1 MEERI
6 LGKPST
12 PSTPLLSSL
21 HSASAV
27 EAFLQPHINFLKTY
41 PRVREYKKK
50 TLSWWILMDQI
61 MHGASIFSF

>member
-1 MEERI
+1 MEERV
-6 LGKPST
+6 LGKPPN

-50 TLSWWILMDQI
+50 LPWWVLVDQI